1 MWFIPRNVQ
10 VYTLKWF
17 SSCQQPHARGTSPEP
32 SSSLR
37 IPLCSQREKG
47 KKKRKKLEGGKMLW
61 FSLFVCFYKEKK
73 ASPGLWVKLWPTSIH
88 SAVHYY
94 QSNYSRQVNSA
105 LIYVNPITF
114 FFFFKKRSL
123 RALNDTWIPGQH
135 PRERTWEFLR
145 SKLVSHRKS
154 LPGFV
159 GGALLTS
166 SLSLFFFPFKLD
178 VSSLWLP
185 TLLGEHKWYSDWKH
199 VSAEVRG
206 T

>member
-47 KKKRKKLEGGKMLW
+47 KKRKKLEGGKMLW

-114 FFFFKKRSL
+114 FFFLKKRSL

-166 SLSLFFFPFKLD
+166 SLSLFFFFPLNWMSQAYGFPHCW
-178 VSSLWLP
+178 VS
-185 TLLGEHKWYSDWKH
+185 TSDILTENMFQLK
-199 VSAEVRG
+199 
-206 T
+206 